1 MSCFRHGDDFVT
13 EGTRKDLTWFAA
25 ELNKHLIANVKGV
38 LGPRTDLGDAA
49 ELSVLNRI
57 IRWIP
62 HGDEGGER
70 IEVEGDPRHVE
81 ILAFTMGLTMDSN
94 PVSSPGV
101 KPKNVESTAKEL
113 NEEGRTKYRSVTMRM
128 AYLAQDRPDLQYTC
142 KELARKMQSPNED
155 DMLNLKRAVRYAI
168 GVPRVVVRFKRQRM
182 RAHLD
187 VYSDSD
193 AAGCL
198 RTRKSTSSTI
208 VMHGDHCIR
217 TSSTTQGVIALSSG
231 EAEFYALVKSSSIGI
246 GSIAIAADLGVPNM
260 QLRVHTDA
268 TAGKGIAQRIGAG
281 KVRHIHTPALWI
293 QKAVAENRVKLFK
306 VLGTE
311 NPADAGT
318 KYLNKVT
325 LWIALNR
332 IGVHSIEGRSTIA
345 PRAQLATENLIE
357 GQFQS
362 NDDGD

>member
-1 MSCFRHGDDFVT
+1 M
-13 EGTRKDLTWFAA
+13 RKNLQWFSS
-25 ELNKHLIANVKGV
+25 ELNKHLIANVKGT
-38 LGPRTDLGDAA
+38 LGPRVDLGDVL

-57 IRWIP
+57 LRWVP
-62 HGDEGGER
+62 NDVDGCER
-70 IEVEGDPRHVE
+70 IEIEGDPRHAE
-81 ILAFTMGLTMDSN
+81 ILAFTMGLTMKSN
-94 PVSSPGV
+94 TVSSPGV
-101 KPKNVESTAKEL
+101 KPKNVASSAPEL
-113 NEEGRTKYRSVTMRM
+113 DEANRTKYRSVTMRM

-155 DMLNLKRAVRYAI
+155 DMTALKRAVRYVI
-168 GVPRVVVRFKRQRM
+168 GVPRVVVRFVRQRR

-193 AAGCL
+193 AAGCI

-231 EAEFYALVKSSSIGI
+231 EAEFYALVKGSSIGI
-246 GSIAIAADLGVPNM
+246 GSIAIAADMGM
-260 QLRVHTDA
+260 MDMSLRVHTDA

-281 KVRHIHTPALWI
+281 KVRHIHTPALWV
-293 QKAVAENRVKLFK
+293 QKAVADGRVKLLK

-318 KYLNKVT
+318 KYLDRKM
-325 LWIALNR
+325 LWTALNR
-332 IGVHSIEGRSTIA
+332 IGVFSITGRSAIA
-345 PRAQLATENLIE
+345 PMAQLATATDEMIE
-357 GQFQS
+357 SSFRK
-362 NDDGD
+362 